1 MLHTNGR
8 TPLIRMLTKRPN
20 ASLAPAHGRTRL
32 ARATSAG
39 LLTGLWATVA
49 PAAEVITVTSTREAV
64 RLWDVPASIG
74 VIDGRSL
81 RETAPAHPQQVMSQI
96 PGVAVSVTNGEG
108 HTTAIRQ
115 PFTTAPL
122 YLFLE
127 DGIPTRAAGFFNHN
141 ALYEVNVPDAA
152 AIEVV
157 RGPGSAL
164 YGSDAIGGV
173 VNVVTRAARSS
184 GTGPWGAGATAEWG
198 SFGWQRV
205 LAEGLWAGKAAGGDN
220 GVRVSLNR
228 TQTDGWR
235 NATAYERTSLGLRWD
250 HAAGGGLRVKT
261 IVNSTD
267 IDQQTGANTPLPL
280 ADYMANPTRNNFA
293 IAFRQVQ
300 ALRASSEFE
309 WDSGRTLWSVTPYA
323 RLNGMKLNGSFNLS
337 SDPRIE
343 DTQVRSVGLLA
354 KVRHDMEGAWKPR
367 LILGMDLD
375 RSSGDRVEDALQV
388 TRSGSGASTV
398 FSAYTVGPR
407 IYDYSV
413 DFKSLSPYAHVELQP
428 VRALRITLGLR
439 HDALSFDMRN
449 RLATPTTQAGTR
461 FYGQLPQASAD
472 FSRVSPKLGA
482 TWALGKGA
490 SLFASLNDG
499 FRTPSEGQLFRAGSA
514 ANAAEAANR
523 ARLALALKPIQ
534 ARQAELGLRA
544 QWRAVASEWVVYRL
558 DKRDDL
564 VSQRDLATNLS
575 TSVNAGHTQHQG
587 LEWSLGAP
595 IGARWRVDTAWSWA
609 SHRYID
615 WMTATANFSGKQMES
630 APSMVG
636 HTRLTWRP
644 DAKTQLQLE
653 WSRIGP
659 YWLEASN
666 SAAFGRYA
674 GHDVFNLRASR
685 RVHEQARVF
694 MRLMNLTDQR
704 YADSASVSSNTPVF
718 SPALPRAVYAGL
730 EVNW

>member
-1 MLHTNGR
+1 MGTAHAAHKWAHALDQDVDQKTECLVGA
-8 TPLIRMLTKRPN
+8 RP
-20 ASLAPAHGRTRL
+20 R
-32 ARATSAG
+32 
-39 LLTGLWATVA
+39 
-49 PAAEVITVTSTREAV
+49 
-64 RLWDVPASIG
+64 
-74 VIDGRSL
+74 
-81 RETAPAHPQQVMSQI
+81 AHPLGQGHQRWPADRPVGHRGARCRGDHRDLHPRSRAAVGRPCLHRCDRW

-205 LAEGLWAGKAAGGDN
+205 LAEGLWTGKAAGGDN

-337 SDPRIE
+337 ADPRIE
-343 DTQVRSVGLLA
+343 DTPVRSIGLLA
-354 KVRHDMEGAWKPR
+354 KVRHDVDGPWKPR

-388 TRSGSGASTV
+388 TRSG
-398 FSAYTVGPR
+398 
-407 IYDYSV
+407 
-413 DFKSLSPYAHVELQP
+413 
-428 VRALRITLGLR
+428 
-439 HDALSFDMRN
+439 
-449 RLATPTTQAGTR
+449 
-461 FYGQLPQASAD
+461 
-472 FSRVSPKLGA
+472 
-482 TWALGKGA
+482 
-490 SLFASLNDG
+490 
-499 FRTPSEGQLFRAGSA
+499 
-514 ANAAEAANR
+514 
-523 ARLALALKPIQ
+523 
-534 ARQAELGLRA
+534 
-544 QWRAVASEWVVYRL
+544 
-558 DKRDDL
+558 
-564 VSQRDLATNLS
+564 
-575 TSVNAGHTQHQG
+575 
-587 LEWSLGAP
+587 
-595 IGARWRVDTAWSWA
+595 
-609 SHRYID
+609 
-615 WMTATANFSGKQMES
+615 
-630 APSMVG
+630 
-636 HTRLTWRP
+636 
-644 DAKTQLQLE
+644 
-653 WSRIGP
+653 
-659 YWLEASN
+659 
-666 SAAFGRYA
+666 
-674 GHDVFNLRASR
+674 
-685 RVHEQARVF
+685 
-694 MRLMNLTDQR
+694 
-704 YADSASVSSNTPVF
+704 
-718 SPALPRAVYAGL
+718 
-730 EVNW
+730 